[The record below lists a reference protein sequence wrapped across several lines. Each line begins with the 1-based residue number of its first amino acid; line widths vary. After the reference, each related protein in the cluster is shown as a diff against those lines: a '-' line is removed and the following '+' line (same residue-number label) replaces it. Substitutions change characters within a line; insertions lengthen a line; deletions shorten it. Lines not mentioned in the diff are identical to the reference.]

1 NYGSGGPHL
10 NIPLGTR
17 STFTPD
23 TTTDPTK
30 YVLNVIGASKS
41 LQWTGLNGSTW
52 DVVGVPDGNPG
63 VINWTDGTIDE
74 KFFNLDSVTFGDTT
88 PTHGP
93 VSTYA
98 VSINGQ
104 VAPNDV
110 VFNNSAG
117 DYALS
122 GSGGI
127 TTTINGG
134 TLYVGNGGN
143 VGSLG
148 TGNVVDNANLVFS
161 RTDQITVANA
171 ITGTGVV

>member
-88 PTHGP
+88 PRMGRFPRMRCRLTAKSRQTMSC
-93 VSTYA
+93 STT
-98 VSINGQ
+98 
-104 VAPNDV
+104 APPTTR
-110 VFNNSAG
+110 SAAAAESP
-117 DYALS
+117 ALPTS
-122 GSGGI
+122 PRM
-127 TTTINGG
+127 
-134 TLYVGNGGN
+134 
-143 VGSLG
+143 
-148 TGNVVDNANLVFS
+148 A
-161 RTDQITVANA
+161 
-171 ITGTGVV
+171 